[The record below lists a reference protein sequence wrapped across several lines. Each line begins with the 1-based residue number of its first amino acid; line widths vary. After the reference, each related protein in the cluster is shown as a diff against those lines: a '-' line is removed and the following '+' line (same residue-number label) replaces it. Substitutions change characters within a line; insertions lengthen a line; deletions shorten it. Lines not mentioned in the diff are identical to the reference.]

1 MINFPILSASA
12 NWDVRRCPF
21 RNGNQFADARI
32 RNYARRTFTTFHWHR
47 FSGIYIVSNAK
58 RAELAERERATHR
71 ALKDLRAPFPKS
83 KEPYFFKG
91 TNAVK
96 QVLQEELQL
105 STEELL
111 SSQEEDRRRARK
123 ARQTGEE
130 EVSPGF
136 WQKLP
141 CCSESKKWPKDL
153 QFLAFWRH
161 SRVVA
166 QLYPIFE
173 FLTDS

>member
-1 MINFPILSASA
+1 MYGVALFATETSSLMPGSETMPGEPSPLSIGIASVA
-12 NWDVRRCPF
+12 STSSLM
-21 RNGNQFADARI
+21 RNVLSLQ
-32 RNYARRTFTTFHWHR
+32 
-47 FSGIYIVSNAK
+47 
-58 RAELAERERATHR
+58 RERATHR

-136 WQKLP
+136 
-141 CCSESKKWPKDL
+141 
-153 QFLAFWRH
+153 
-161 SRVVA
+161 
-166 QLYPIFE
+166 
-173 FLTDS
+173 